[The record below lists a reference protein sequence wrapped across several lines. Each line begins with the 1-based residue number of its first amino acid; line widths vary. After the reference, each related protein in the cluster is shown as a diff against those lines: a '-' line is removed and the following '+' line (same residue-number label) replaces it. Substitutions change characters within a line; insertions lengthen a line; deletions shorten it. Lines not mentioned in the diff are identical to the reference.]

1 MQWWRAGE
9 LVLLVAAS
17 VGGFSMVEE
26 GQHQQ
31 VGRLVGSLGIS
42 DNCKMT
48 VTDVTTL

>member
-31 VGRLVGSLGIS
+31 VGRVVGWWAAS
-42 DNCKMT
+42 
-48 VTDVTTL
+48 VYRTTIR

>member
-9 LVLLVAAS
+9 VVLLVAAT

-31 VGRLVGSLGIS
+31 VGGWRAASVYQITGR
-42 DNCKMT
+42 
-48 VTDVTTL
+48 